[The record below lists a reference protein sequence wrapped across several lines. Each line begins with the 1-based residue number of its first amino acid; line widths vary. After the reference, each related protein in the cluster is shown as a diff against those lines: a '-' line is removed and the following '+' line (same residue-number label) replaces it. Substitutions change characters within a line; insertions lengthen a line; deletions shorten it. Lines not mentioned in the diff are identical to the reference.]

1 MNLLFALL
9 ALLGAVG
16 AVMSFLSFQRSGNTT
31 MFILAIV
38 CVLVTVGFGGVFLA
52 RKMSHKEEIHITE

>member
-16 AVMSFLSFQRSGNTT
+16 AVMSFLNFQRSGNTT
-31 MFILAIV
+31 MFIVAIV
-38 CVLVTVGFGGVFLA
+38 CLLVTLGFGGVFLA
-52 RKMSHKEEIHITE
+52 RKMSNKEEIHITE

>member
-1 MNLLFALL
+1 MFALL

-38 CVLVTVGFGGVFLA
+38 CILVTLGFGGVYLA
-52 RKMSHKEEIHITE
+52 RKMSNKEEIHITE